1 MRELRSQ
8 LGRHPPTPLDV
19 EVEKRAGWQKHGVL
33 VVAEQDPRL
42 TRSERQ
48 IVRRVGEK
56 LYGKQRSALDGYE
69 QKWTA
74 TLVADR
80 VAEAADTLAR
90 LPDQRVR
97 GHYDL
102 WPKLIGAAGR
112 QAGPAAASPEAIDRM
127 DEALGW
133 LMWLE
138 PEERQLVWLRAEGLP
153 WKWITR
159 RMGIGRTTAWQRWTT
174 ALLKIVVR
182 LDTVE
187 QIRPDIK
194 PLNKLADSVLQRG

>member
-1 MRELRSQ
+1 MNQECWDQETVAARLEEAV
-8 LGRHPPTPLDV
+8 DV
-19 EVEKRAGWQKHGVL
+19 
-33 VVAEQDPRL
+33 
-42 TRSERQ
+42 
-48 IVRRVGEK
+48 
-56 LYGKQRSALDGYE
+56 
-69 QKWTA
+69 
-74 TLVADR
+74 
-80 VAEAADTLAR
+80 LAR
-90 LPDQRVR
+90 LPDQQVH
-97 GHYDL
+97 GVYDL
-102 WPKLIGAAGR
+102 WPKLIGAGGR

-133 LMWLE
+133 LLWLE

-159 RMGIGRTTAWQRWTT
+159 RIGIGRTTAWQRWTT

-194 PLNKLADSVLQRG
+194 AVNNLADSVLERG